1 MPKTKHWAGNS
12 SDSNDDVPLV
22 GPNCLGDKIKA
33 KRKAE
38 CISDSDDDVP
48 LVGPN
53 CLGVKIKAKRKAE
66 CISDSDDDVP
76 VFANRIK
83 ARLKAECLEAEQ
95 DSQQPFTA
103 PEDYL
108 TQEVAG
114 YSQEELN
121 AGAVDESEV
130 RLGIAASL
138 ASTPSRNKVE
148 VEVSRLFH
156 DEEDVARIA
165 AAKMTR
171 FVGKDTIRIRS

>member
-1 MPKTKHWAGNS
+1 MHRAGYS
-12 SDSNDDVPLV
+12 SDSNDDVPLI
-22 GPNCLGDKIKA
+22 GPNCLGEKIKA
-33 KRKAE
+33 KRKA
-38 CISDSDDDVP
+38 
-48 LVGPN
+48 
-53 CLGVKIKAKRKAE
+53 A

-76 VFANRIK
+76 VC
-83 ARLKAECLEAEQ
+83 E

-171 FVGKDTIRIRS
+171 FVGKDTIKIRS

>member
-1 MPKTKHWAGNS
+1 
-12 SDSNDDVPLV
+12 
-22 GPNCLGDKIKA
+22 
-33 KRKAE
+33 
-38 CISDSDDDVP
+38 

-83 ARLKAECLEAEQ
+83 ARRKAECISDSDDDIPVFEGFDCLADKTARLEAEQ

>member
-1 MPKTKHWAGNS
+1 LQVSFDP
-12 SDSNDDVPLV
+12 VF
-22 GPNCLGDKIKA
+22 GPNCLADKT
-33 KRKAE
+33 
-38 CISDSDDDVP
+38 
-48 LVGPN
+48 
-53 CLGVKIKAKRKAE
+53 
-66 CISDSDDDVP
+66 
-76 VFANRIK
+76 
-83 ARLKAECLEAEQ
+83 ARLEAEQ

-121 AGAVDESEV
+121 ADSEAVDESEV

-138 ASTPSRNKVE
+138 VSTPSRNKVE

-171 FVGKDTIRIRS
+171 FVGKDTIRIRA

>member
-1 MPKTKHWAGNS
+1 MPKTRHRAGNS
-12 SDSNDDVPLV
+12 
-22 GPNCLGDKIKA
+22 
-33 KRKAE
+33 
-38 CISDSDDDVP
+38 SDSDDDVP

-53 CLGVKIKAKRKAE
+53 CLGEKIKAKRKAA

-76 VFANRIK
+76 VFANKIK
-83 ARLKAECLEAEQ
+83 
-95 DSQQPFTA
+95 
-103 PEDYL
+103 
-108 TQEVAG
+108 VAG
-114 YSQEELN
+114 YLQEELN

-171 FVGKDTIRIRS
+171 FVGKDTIKIRS

>member
-1 MPKTKHWAGNS
+1 MPKTRHRAGNS
-12 SDSNDDVPLV
+12 
-22 GPNCLGDKIKA
+22 
-33 KRKAE
+33 
-38 CISDSDDDVP
+38 SDSDDDVP

-76 VFANRIK
+76 VFANKIK
-83 ARLKAECLEAEQ
+83 
-95 DSQQPFTA
+95 
-103 PEDYL
+103 
-108 TQEVAG
+108 VAG
-114 YSQEELN
+114 FLQEELN

-130 RLGIAASL
+130 RLVIAASL

-171 FVGKDTIRIRS
+171 FVGKDTIRIRA

>member
-1 MPKTKHWAGNS
+1 MI
-12 SDSNDDVPLV
+12 
-22 GPNCLGDKIKA
+22 GPNCLGEKIKA
-33 KRKAE
+33 KRKA
-38 CISDSDDDVP
+38 
-48 LVGPN
+48 
-53 CLGVKIKAKRKAE
+53 A

-76 VFANRIK
+76 VFANKIK
-83 ARLKAECLEAEQ
+83 
-95 DSQQPFTA
+95 
-103 PEDYL
+103 
-108 TQEVAG
+108 VAG
-114 YSQEELN
+114 YLQEELN

-171 FVGKDTIRIRS
+171 FVGKDTIKIRS